1 MNQSRIK
8 SSLYPLLWTTIFTLA
23 CSCATTPS
31 TPTDPRMLIGYG
43 FPVKVDAIADPNS
56 NLNGKTYLIISA
68 MQGVKDNDLQFQE
81 FARYIS
87 NALSSKGCMLTNN
100 PKNADL
106 LIRLAYGI
114 GEPQTTS
121 KTFVTSY
128 GYSYPVGWMWFTV
141 PPSTETVE
149 KTEYTKT
156 LVLEA
161 YDLKDHNR
169 QAQLWKTTAKTIG
182 PQDDLRIMLAY
193 IIAASADYFGTNQG
207 RQIDVHING
216 DDPRVLDIWK

>member
-8 SSLYPLLWTTIFTLA
+8 SSLYYLFCITILMMTS
-23 CSCATTPS
+23 SCATTPS
-31 TPTDPRMLIGYG
+31 SPTDPRMLVGYG
-43 FPVKVDAIADPNS
+43 FPVKVDAIADPGS
-56 NLNGKTYLIISA
+56 LSKGKTYLVTSA
-68 MQGVKDNDLQFQE
+68 MQGINDNDLQFKE
-81 FARYIS
+81 FARYIA
-87 NALSSKGCMLTNN
+87 NALSSKGFMRTDN
-100 PKNADL
+100 PENADL

-114 GEPQTTS
+114 GEPQTSS
-121 KTFVTSY
+121 KTVVTSY
-128 GYSYPVGWMWFTV
+128 GYSYPAGWMWFTV
-141 PPSTETVE
+141 PPMTETVE

-161 YDLKDHNR
+161 YDLKNPKQ

-193 IIAASADYFGTNQG
+193 VIAASAEYFGTNQG
-207 RQIDVHING
+207 RQINVHING

>member
-1 MNQSRIK
+1 MNQLRIK
-8 SSLYPLLWTTIFTLA
+8 RSFYLLIWITIFALA
-23 CSCATTPS
+23 CSCATTS
-31 TPTDPRMLIGYG
+31 TTPTDPRMLIGYG
-43 FPVKVDAIADPNS
+43 FPVKVDAIADSIS
-56 NLNGKTYLIISA
+56 NLKYKTFLITSA

-87 NALSSKGCMLTNN
+87 NALSSKECMRTND

>member
-1 MNQSRIK
+1 MNQPRIK
-8 SSLYPLLWTTIFTLA
+8 RSLYPLFWSAILMLA
-23 CSCATTPS
+23 CSCATVPS
-31 TPTDPRMLIGYG
+31 SPTDPRMLVGYG

-56 NLNGKTYLIISA
+56 ISKGKTYLITSA
-68 MQGVKDNDLQFQE
+68 MQGVNDNDLQFQE
-81 FARYIS
+81 FARYIA
-87 NALSSKGCMLTNN
+87 NALSPRGFMHTDN
-100 PKNADL
+100 PQNADL

-114 GEPQTTS
+114 GEPQTSS
-121 KTFVTSY
+121 KTIVTSY

-149 KTEYTKT
+149 KTEYTKM

-161 YDLKDHNR
+161 YDLKDPDR
-169 QAQLWKTTAKTIG
+169 QTQLWKTTAKTIG

-193 IIAASADYFGTNQG
+193 VIAASADYFGTNQG
-207 RQIDVHING
+207 RKIEVHING

>member
-1 MNQSRIK
+1 MNRTRIK
-8 SSLYPLLWTTIFTLA
+8 ISLYFLFLSTIILLVS
-23 CSCATTPS
+23 SCATTPS
-31 TPTDPRMLIGYG
+31 PPLDSRMLIGYG
-43 FPVKVDAIADPNS
+43 FPVKVDAIADPGAMS
-56 NLNGKTYLIISA
+56 KGKTYLMTSA
-68 MQGVKDNDLQFQE
+68 MQGVDDNDLQFQE
-81 FARYIS
+81 FARYVS
-87 NALSSKGCMLTNN
+87 NALSPRGFIRTDN
-100 PKNADL
+100 PQNADL

-141 PPSTETVE
+141 PPSAETIE

-161 YDLKDHNR
+161 YDLKDSKR
-169 QAQLWKTTAKTIG
+169 QVQLWKITAKTVG

-216 DDPRVLDIWK
+216 DDPRVLEIWK